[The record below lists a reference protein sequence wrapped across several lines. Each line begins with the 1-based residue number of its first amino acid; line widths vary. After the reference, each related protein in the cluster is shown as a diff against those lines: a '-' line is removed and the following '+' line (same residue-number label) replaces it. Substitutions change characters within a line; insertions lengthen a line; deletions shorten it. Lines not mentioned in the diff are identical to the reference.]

1 MNTWR
6 MKALLKS
13 PLLKGPLWTVELFT
27 GAKSFQDNPI
37 IGSPLLNKMGL
48 HVVRIVIAHGVINL
62 RMWMLSR
69 GVSQAD
75 RDSYRQHGFI
85 MKENF
90 LPDADFAAVEQEI
103 RAWQGNTRTM
113 RQGDTETRR
122 TLLDPETLTHL
133 PHTAKFFADR
143 HFQCLVKYAN
153 GHQRLPFF
161 NIEQIKNGV
170 FVQQDA
176 DPQKNLH
183 ADTFHPTMK
192 FWLYL
197 DDVDEHNGPFNYI
210 PDSNRL
216 SRKRLNWEYKTSQ
229 QAAVNPDRLAARG
242 SFRFSAQDRE
252 AIGLALPHAFKV
264 KKNTLLIANTF
275 GVHGRGQAD
284 PGSTRLALW
293 GMGRTNPFIP
303 FPGTGLNF
311 FNRYQ
316 YEVLNWL
323 KR

>member
-1 MNTWR
+1 
-6 MKALLKS
+6 MKALLKK

-48 HVVRIVIAHGVINL
+48 HIMRIILSHAVMNL

-69 GVSQAD
+69 GVSKAD
-75 RDSYRQHGFI
+75 RNSYRQHGYI

-90 LPDADFAAVEQEI
+90 LSPAEFKAVEQEI
-103 RAWQGNTRTM
+103 RTWQGKARTFQ
-113 RQGDTETRR
+113 QGDTETRR
-122 TLLDPETLTHL
+122 TLLDPEALQHL
-133 PHTAKFFADR
+133 PHTAKLFADR
-143 HFQCLVKYAN
+143 HFRRLLQYSN
-153 GHQRLPFF
+153 GHRRLPFF
-161 NIEQIKNGV
+161 NIEQINNGV
-170 FVQQDA
+170 KRQSTA

-197 DDVDEHNGPFNYI
+197 DDVDDHNGPFNYI

-216 SRKRLNWEYKTSQ
+216 TRKRLAWEYKNSQ
-229 QAAVNPDRLAARG
+229 QAYKNPDRLAARG
-242 SFRFSAQDRE
+242 SFRFSAQDR
-252 AIGLALPHAFKV
+252 ASIGLAPPRAFKV
-264 KKNTLLIANTF
+264 SRNTLLIANTF

-303 FPGTGLNF
+303 FPGTGLSF
-311 FNRYQ
+311 FDRYQ